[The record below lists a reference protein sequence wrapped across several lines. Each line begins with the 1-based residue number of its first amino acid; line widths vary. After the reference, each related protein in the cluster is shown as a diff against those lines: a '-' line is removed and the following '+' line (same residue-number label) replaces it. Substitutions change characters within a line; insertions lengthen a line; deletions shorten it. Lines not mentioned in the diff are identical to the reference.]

1 MAYIDRDY
9 HRLLNKILRDGYVYE
24 DPNRKNVYRTEILS
38 YTIRHQFK
46 DGFPLVSTRALNYN
60 NIITEL
66 LWFLKGDTNIKYLV
80 NKGCN
85 IWNKDAYK
93 YYLKKNN
100 TDLESMN
107 IKEFI
112 ETIRV
117 MKDTDL
123 LKPWFS
129 NGYVLGDLGPVY
141 GHQWRHAE
149 GGDQI
154 KRLVENMINFP
165 LATDHIVDSWNVKD
179 LADMALPPCHFGFQ
193 ILVRPLTVSE
203 RFHATP
209 GSNLKDVNVFIENA
223 HVTYLDEIGA
233 TKYGFE
239 LHWTQ
244 RSVDTFLG
252 LPYNIAS
259 YASLALILE
268 KLTGYKALGIQGN
281 LNKVHLYDNSLR
293 PASDQLRN
301 DQYRYNE
308 CKLMFP
314 EDEEDPNGFDFNLRM
329 GYLRG
334 HLTLDDFIKKMK
346 TTWFNIEGY
355 DSYPQ
360 INVPMLERD
369 E

>member
-141 GHQWRHAE
+141 GHQWR
-149 GGDQI
+149 
-154 KRLVENMINFP
+154 
-165 LATDHIVDSWNVKD
+165 
-179 LADMALPPCHFGFQ
+179 
-193 ILVRPLTVSE
+193 
-203 RFHATP
+203 
-209 GSNLKDVNVFIENA
+209 
-223 HVTYLDEIGA
+223 
-233 TKYGFE
+233 
-239 LHWTQ
+239 
-244 RSVDTFLG
+244 
-252 LPYNIAS
+252 
-259 YASLALILE
+259 
-268 KLTGYKALGIQGN
+268 
-281 LNKVHLYDNSLR
+281 
-293 PASDQLRN
+293 
-301 DQYRYNE
+301 
-308 CKLMFP
+308 
-314 EDEEDPNGFDFNLRM
+314 PN
-329 GYLRG
+329 
-334 HLTLDDFIKKMK
+334 
-346 TTWFNIEGY
+346 
-355 DSYPQ
+355 
-360 INVPMLERD
+360 
-369 E
+369 

>member
-1 MAYIDRDY
+1 MVI
-9 HRLLNKILRDGYVYE
+9 N
-24 DPNRKNVYRTEILS
+24 
-38 YTIRHQFK
+38 
-46 DGFPLVSTRALNYN
+46 
-60 NIITEL
+60 
-66 LWFLKGDTNIKYLV
+66 
-80 NKGCN
+80 
-85 IWNKDAYK
+85 
-93 YYLKKNN
+93 
-100 TDLESMN
+100 
-107 IKEFI
+107 
-112 ETIRV
+112 
-117 MKDTDL
+117 
-123 LKPWFS
+123 
-129 NGYVLGDLGPVY
+129 
-141 GHQWRHAE
+141 
-149 GGDQI
+149 GDQI